1 MLFKCTSYLWRTQDL
16 RALALTFSTQE
27 KNIPTTE
34 FHYENLVSSVMNLF
48 LAGTETSSSTIR
60 YALSAL
66 IKNPDIQGT
75 CLFTVLDE
83 NDSVPMLIIKSILF
97 PPLSCTERMQKE
109 IDGVVAQDR
118 SPKMEDRKSLP
129 FTDAVI
135 HEVQRFLDIV
145 PFGLPHYTLWDVSF
159 RGYTIP
165 KVFLD
170 RSF

>member
-1 MLFKCTSYLWRTQDL
+1 M
-16 RALALTFSTQE
+16 QE

-34 FHYENLVSSVMNLF
+34 FHYENMVSTVMNLF

-75 CLFTVLDE
+75 CLFTILDE
-83 NDSVPMLIIKSILF
+83 NDSVLMLIIKSIHF
-97 PPLSCTERMQKE
+97 PSLSCTERMQKE
-109 IDGVVAQDR
+109 IDRVVAQDR

-135 HEVQRFLDIV
+135 HEVQRSLDIV
-145 PFGLPHYTLWDVSF
+145 PFSLPHYALWDVSF

-165 KVFLD
+165 KVFLVSASIFSV
-170 RSF
+170 REKEKKNIKSPP

>member
-1 MLFKCTSYLWRTQDL
+1 M
-16 RALALTFSTQE
+16 QE

-34 FHYENLVSSVMNLF
+34 FHYENLISTVMNLF

-60 YALSAL
+60 YALSVL
-66 IKNPDIQGT
+66 IKNPDVQGT

-83 NDSVPMLIIKSILF
+83 NDSVLVLITKSIHF

-109 IDGVVAQDR
+109 IDRVIAQDR
-118 SPKMEDRKSLP
+118 SPKMEDRKALP

-145 PFGLPHYTLWDVSF
+145 PFSVPHSTLWDVSF

-165 KVFLD
+165 KVFLVSTSIFSA
-170 RSF
+170 REKEIKKIIKSPP